1 MVPVTQ
7 GILRTK
13 VSEMLI
19 GDFIVANFK
28 NGVYTAIGEKANTSL
43 NDFDANDP
51 GTEGV
56 VYLTKTQKGLLIPN
70 MVQIP
75 SSTQTGMALF
85 YYLNTRGM
93 IAGADVTIP
102 EQNHVWHPNHQPYQD
117 HNETTGGGGVGAP
130 GLDPD
135 PTLVWE
141 AIEPE
146 RIADAIAAGRI
157 IYYCKTDGSYTT
169 DSSDPDI
176 DATKNAMSPVMYTAD
191 LKARIRIPTFVELN
205 EAFTG
210 NMGYT
215 SNPAK
220 KIDNFYN
227 AGSEVNEMVVPRAV
241 SIGANDQFGYYNVS
255 NHNYS
260 TFSDN
265 TTTVAAR
272 LVIEFVDN
280 EYSVDF
286 DH

>member
-13 VSEMLI
+13 VSEMLV
-19 GDFIVANFK
+19 GDFIAANFK

-56 VYLTKTQKGLLIPN
+56 VCLIKTQKGLLIPN

-85 YYLNTRGM
+85 YYLNTKGM

-102 EQNHVWHPNHQPYQD
+102 EE
-117 HNETTGGGGVGAP
+117 ETPVTDGSGN
-130 GLDPD
+130 
-135 PTLVWE
+135 PTYVNVE
-141 AIEPE
+141 AGD
-146 RIADAIAAGRI
+146 IADAIAAGKA
-157 IYYCKTDGSYTT
+157 IYYTKTDGTLTT
-169 DSSDPDI
+169 DNTDPDI
-176 DATKNAMSPVMYTAD
+176 DSSVPAKTPVTT
-191 LKARIRIPTFVELN
+191 LSNLQARVRIPTFAELN

-210 NMGYT
+210 NMEYT

-220 KIDNFYN
+220 KINNFYN
-227 AGSEVNEMVVPRAV
+227 GGSEVNEMVVPRAA
-241 SIGANDQFGYYNVS
+241 SIGTNDQFGYYNVT

-265 TTTVAAR
+265 TTTVTAR

-280 EYSVDF
+280 DYSVDF

>member
-13 VSEMLI
+13 VSEMLV

-28 NGVYTAIGEKANTSL
+28 NGVYTAIGEKADTSL

-56 VYLTKTQKGLLIPN
+56 VCLIKTQKGLLVPN

-85 YYLNTRGM
+85 YYLNTKGM

-102 EQNHVWHPNHQPYQD
+102 EQNHPLHVNYPGQSS
-117 HNETTGGGGVGAP
+117 TTSGGGVAS

-135 PTLVWE
+135 PTLTWE

-191 LKARIRIPTFVELN
+191 LKARIRIPTLAELN

-220 KIDNFYN
+220 KINNFYN
-227 AGSEVNEMVVPRAV
+227 GGSEVNEMVVPRAA
-241 SIGANDQFGYYNVS
+241 SIGTNDQFGYYNVT

-265 TTTVAAR
+265 TTTVTAR
-272 LVIEFVDN
+272 LVLEFVDN
-280 EYSVDF
+280 DYSVDF